1 MKKCIAWVVALL
13 LAMTAFSAC
22 AEQGENFFERLKGL
36 EWTFSSG
43 AGGWSTDMRIL
54 PDGSFSGEYHDS
66 EMGETGEG
74 YPDGTVYGCSFTG
87 KMSLVEQVNENTW
100 KIRVDELKTDET
112 AEKESIADGI
122 RFVLAPPYGLSEGD
136 EMLLYRPGTPVE
148 GFTEEMLFW
157 AHLMEMEGT
166 PTELPTWFLSS
177 EKNDSGFVAFQAES
191 GMALANPWT
200 DMTAEQM
207 KEVSGLALN
216 VPEGAE
222 NVLYRWLAEEKMA
235 EMQFTWE
242 NGDYCFRAM
251 PASLKKGE
259 LQDISGMY
267 FSWENVEEVTING
280 CPGTI
285 GQANTGSEDK
295 VERCLWYDEAKGI
308 MYSLSVID
316 TDLDGLDLTAIAEQI
331 TAAKTN

>member
-112 AEKESIADGI
+112 AEKESIANGI

-200 DMTAEQM
+200 DMTAE
-207 KEVSGLALN
+207 
-216 VPEGAE
+216 
-222 NVLYRWLAEEKMA
+222 
-235 EMQFTWE
+235 
-242 NGDYCFRAM
+242 
-251 PASLKKGE
+251 
-259 LQDISGMY
+259 
-267 FSWENVEEVTING
+267 
-280 CPGTI
+280 
-285 GQANTGSEDK
+285 
-295 VERCLWYDEAKGI
+295 
-308 MYSLSVID
+308 
-316 TDLDGLDLTAIAEQI
+316 
-331 TAAKTN
+331 

>member
-112 AEKESIADGI
+112 AEKESIAD
-122 RFVLAPPYGLSEGD
+122 
-136 EMLLYRPGTPVE
+136 
-148 GFTEEMLFW
+148 
-157 AHLMEMEGT
+157 
-166 PTELPTWFLSS
+166 
-177 EKNDSGFVAFQAES
+177 
-191 GMALANPWT
+191 
-200 DMTAEQM
+200 
-207 KEVSGLALN
+207 
-216 VPEGAE
+216 
-222 NVLYRWLAEEKMA
+222 
-235 EMQFTWE
+235 
-242 NGDYCFRAM
+242 
-251 PASLKKGE
+251 
-259 LQDISGMY
+259 
-267 FSWENVEEVTING
+267 
-280 CPGTI
+280 
-285 GQANTGSEDK
+285 
-295 VERCLWYDEAKGI
+295 
-308 MYSLSVID
+308 
-316 TDLDGLDLTAIAEQI
+316 
-331 TAAKTN
+331 